1 MYIPIFLYIFIFLY
15 FIFSY
20 ISLYFFIF
28 PIFSCIFLCSYIS
41 YCSEY
46 SGILSKIGLVTCKM
60 KVHPWNVSFSTYKKL
75 WILLDLG
82 SLYVIKLLHIFN
94 FFFENFRPR
103 LTSGS
108 KLRGSVSHDDLKF
121 WFSGNAYRGE
131 HCLLLP
137 FHLSYYIRCIMRFK
151 KIADTSWNNAR
162 KR

>member
-15 FIFSY
+15 FPIFLY
-20 ISLYFFIF
+20 ISLYFLYFHVYSYV
-28 PIFSCIFLCSYIS
+28 PIFLIVQNTQVYSPRLAWLPAKWKCIHEMFPSRHTRSYGFYLI
-41 YCSEY
+41 
-46 SGILSKIGLVTCKM
+46 
-60 KVHPWNVSFSTYKKL
+60 W
-75 WILLDLG
+75 G

-103 LTSGS
+103 LTSSS
-108 KLRGSVSHDDLKF
+108 KFRGSVSHDDLKF

-151 KIADTSWNNAR
+151 KIAGTSLNNAR